1 MVIKSKMNFPIF
13 LTYIRIIFAPI
24 IVVMLLMSSEDHCRF
39 FTMITFITISLTDFF
54 DGYYARKLNL
64 ETEFGRFL
72 DPVADKI
79 LVVSVLITILYIN
92 SHIYI
97 FIPVLIIVLR
107 EILISSMRE
116 WSASS
121 KNFPINVSFLGK
133 LKTFIQLISISLLI
147 YNGDI
152 MHYNVFEIGI
162 YGLYLAAIMSLISL
176 FYYFK
181 IFRN

>member
-1 MVIKSKMNFPIF
+1 MVIKPKMNFPIF

-39 FTMITFITISLTDFF
+39 FTMITFIAISLTDFF

-92 SHIYI
+92 SQIYI

-107 EILISSMRE
+107 EIFISAMRE
-116 WSASS
+116 WSAAS